1 MIGTIRQRVAA
12 SVLALSALGVGAI
25 VKHEGMMNAA
35 YVDPVGVVTVCAG
48 HTRTAKLGQKLSDE
62 RCAQL
67 LLEDSEYA
75 QAAVRRL
82 VTTKITQAQFDAL
95 TSLVFNIGEG
105 NFASS
110 TLLRKL
116 NAGDCWGAGAQFPRW
131 NKGRVKGK
139 LVVLPGLTTRRA
151 DERKT
156 FETGCSRENQASI
169 NSSVLAWAERSP
181 APLPTGRPALDADR
195 RWVMVV
201 SA

>member
-1 MIGTIRQRVAA
+1 MMGTIRQRVAA

-25 VKHEGMMNAA
+25 VKHEGMLNTA

-48 HTRTAKLGQKLSDE
+48 HTRTAKLGQRLSDE

-82 VTTKITQAQFDAL
+82 VSTKITQAQFDAL

-156 FETGCSRENQASI
+156 FETGCPHAKQAANEATSMPAFGEVWAHARRPEHDYAY
-169 NSSVLAWAERSP
+169 VLAWKA
-181 APLPTGRPALDADR
+181 
-195 RWVMVV
+195 
-201 SA
+201 